1 MTKGE
6 ISMRIVTLFTNYYS
20 IYGEL
25 LIIIS
30 HSRGMLEK
38 KPIHFW
44 SHAQSLVITCKKDAL
59 RSGLVNIIP
68 IFHISRDD
76 RYYNVLYKFY
86 PMFLDGNLNL

>member
-38 KPIHFW
+38 TNPF
-44 SHAQSLVITCKKDAL
+44 LVTC
-59 RSGLVNIIP
+59 P
-68 IFHISRDD
+68 IFS
-76 RYYNVLYKFY
+76 N
-86 PMFLDGNLNL
+86 NLQERCAQIWARKYHSNIPYLTR